1 MPDTALNISPI
12 FMREDMVAR
21 EVKRRHLLHRL
32 DASRATIRLEAMEEC
47 ERLSPD
53 EIGTLLLLS
62 DRADDWHFPKWFQGM
77 ADVAVA
83 MVASLS
89 IVGVV
94 YGRTFPEY
102 ALMPHLSLYLGTW
115 ATLAAVYVVVHS
127 GYQKNRYS
135 VRVQESL
142 RQVIATSRNPDI
154 FPVLMRLL
162 RTPTLIY
169 QREFS
174 YASDEALYQAAAQW
188 ILRLPTE
195 QIRAYAIRHDALYLF
210 LTPGRVYANP
220 EVTLRVL
227 YILKQ
232 VGTSSAIPVVT
243 ALTRTLHKNYQTI
256 QYAAQDC
263 LTVLLE
269 RERQSRQPEIL
280 LRASCAP
287 PVQTDTMLRAA
298 SVPPPAP
305 DTLLRPLTA
314 QTVAAASEQLLRP
327 STMQE

>member
-1 MPDTALNISPI
+1 MPDTLLNISPI
-12 FMREDMVAR
+12 LTREDIVAR
-21 EVKRRHLLHRL
+21 EAKRRKLLHRL
-32 DASRATIRLEAMEEC
+32 DASRATVRLEAIEEC

-62 DRADDWHFPKWFQGM
+62 DRADDWRFPKWFQGM

-83 MVASLS
+83 MVASIS
-89 IVGVV
+89 IVGAV

-115 ATLAAVYVVVHS
+115 AALAAVCVIVHS
-127 GYQKNRYS
+127 AYQKNRYS
-135 VRVQESL
+135 VHVQESL
-142 RQVIATSRNPDI
+142 RQVIATSQNPDI
-154 FPVLMRLL
+154 FPILMRML
-162 RTPTLIY
+162 RTPTLRY

-174 YASDEALYQAAAQW
+174 SDSDEALYQAAAHW
-188 ILRLPTE
+188 LLRLPTE
-195 QIRAYAIRHDALYLF
+195 QIRAYAVRHDSLYLF
-210 LTPGRVYANP
+210 LSPGRVSANP
-220 EVTLRVL
+220 EVALRVL
-227 YILKQ
+227 YLLKQ
-232 VGTSSAIPVVT
+232 IGTSSAIPVVT
-243 ALTRTLHKNYQTI
+243 TLTRTLHRNYQTI
-256 QYAAQDC
+256 QVAAQDC

-287 PVQTDTMLRAA
+287 PVQRDTMLRAA

-305 DTLLRPLTA
+305 DTLLRPLLA
-314 QTVAAASEQLLRP
+314 QTVTAAPEQLLRS